1 MASKRKAAKFKVGQ
15 VVYCS
20 GCYFKIK
27 RHVWRG
33 RGYYYNSTYRVSP
46 WDNGHWYYQD
56 DEKRSAYS
64 EYSLRPLTKREK
76 GRK

>member
-15 VVYCS
+15 VVHCS

-27 RHVWRG
+27 RHV
-33 RGYYYNSTYRVSP
+33 YDSTDRIYAG
-46 WDNGHWYYQD
+46 DNGHWYYQD

-76 GRK
+76 GQS